1 MRNDESKAN
10 RVKPDKDG
18 ARSQD
23 EPIRNRAA
31 YALTL
36 LCVII
41 AGISI
46 RKIVPGLPPL
56 FMKIA
61 GDALWA
67 LAVFLFFALLLPR
80 RSTRDIGIAAAL
92 FSIGIEFSQLCQAHW
107 LNGLRR
113 TLPGRLILGSVFAW
127 ADFSYYALGI
137 TAGILF
143 ESALRSKQASGNR
156 H

>member
-1 MRNDESKAN
+1 M
-10 RVKPDKDG
+10 KPEKDR

-23 EPIRNRAA
+23 EPARNRTV

-36 LCVII
+36 LFVIV

-46 RKIVPGLPPL
+46 RKVIPGLPPL

-67 LAVFLFFALLLPR
+67 LAVFLFFALLMPR
-80 RSTRDIGIAAAL
+80 RSTRDTGIAAAL
-92 FSIGIEFSQLCQAHW
+92 FSIGIEFIQLCQAHW
-107 LNGLRR
+107 LNDLRR
-113 TLPGRLILGSVFAW
+113 TLPGRFILGSVFAW
-127 ADFSYYALGI
+127 ADFSYYAIGI
-137 TAGILF
+137 VVGILF
-143 ESALRSKQASGNR
+143 DLALRNKKAPPLIR